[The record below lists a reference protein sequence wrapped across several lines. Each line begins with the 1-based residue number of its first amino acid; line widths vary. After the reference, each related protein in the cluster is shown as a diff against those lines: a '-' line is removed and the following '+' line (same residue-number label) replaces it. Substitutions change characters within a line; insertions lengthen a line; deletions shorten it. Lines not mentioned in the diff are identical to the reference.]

1 MCGAFDSHHRKES
14 KKEGA
19 FIAVGASTRR
29 QNFMTDKIITA
40 MKKHRLLLVFLVAA
54 FVKQILVIN
63 VPICA
68 LPGTPCDDELMRD
81 WAFSIAGM
89 DWLGDFNVYTFLKEP
104 GFAIFLGVCYRLHIP
119 YIFAVT
125 LCYSVACMI
134 FSTALRNIFSSG
146 KYVLLVYL
154 FLLFHP
160 ISYCSSVLQKV
171 YRNGLGV
178 ILTLCIFGGLLHM
191 YFSLRGE
198 KAWRLFFWSA
208 FTGLSLGYLWITKG
222 DTAWLLPF
230 TGVICLVMLGILL
243 VKCRNLRNLPRYLC
257 LAIPFLGVLLCI
269 KGVDFLH
276 TQRYGISSLEYYATV
291 MDEVSHIR
299 QEGANEKIPLTRK
312 KLKELYQVSPTLAS
326 VQEYLEKEM
335 DEHNTYDTNP
345 TDGEVEAGWLGWT
358 LVRAFYD
365 AGMYEDSETA
375 DTFFRNLHEDLAVAF
390 ADGRL
395 ERVEE
400 SAVQKYYMDTPA
412 HRRELIGRTL
422 QTLDYMI
429 SYRRT
434 YVSMSAREVPDS
446 EECIWAFER
455 VTGNT
460 HAHLKAKH
468 DYAIAGWILF
478 PDYDGQKMSVYIE
491 DEKGNRYKKIGFK
504 KSGDIYEFL
513 KGTGRDL
520 KSARKCRFHT
530 GWDAEDS
537 TENTVWYL
545 GLYEKNQADGAKV
558 GERKARIQI
567 GKDGFIG
574 EGTVEFDG
582 ALDVYNSQ
590 KDRERVEN
598 SAVMPVQR
606 LNLIRVF
613 YRATGK
619 VMFWFGI
626 LAYAVLTIVV
636 LRGLRRKTYEYVN
649 PWLIVTGLSLSVLV
663 LAFGIA
669 YVDLTQCPAI
679 KTHYLSSGYPL
690 IISAELIS
698 LCKCAE
704 LLAVHLQRVR
714 ELLVQYRMARSL

>member
-257 LAIPFLGVLLCI
+257 LALPFLGVLLCI

-375 DTFFRNLHEDLAVAF
+375 DTFFRNLHEDLAAAF

-504 KSGDIYEFL
+504 KRGDIYEFL

-545 GLYEKNQADGAKV
+545 GLYEKDQADGAKV

>member
-1 MCGAFDSHHRKES
+1 
-14 KKEGA
+14 
-19 FIAVGASTRR
+19 
-29 QNFMTDKIITA
+29 MTDKIITA

-54 FVKQILVIN
+54 LVKQILVIN

-68 LPGTPCDDELMRD
+68 SPGTPCDDELMRD

-125 LCYSVACMI
+125 LCYSVACMV

-160 ISYCSSVLQKV
+160 VSYCSSVLQKV

-257 LAIPFLGVLLCI
+257 LALPFLGVLLCI

-291 MDEVSHIR
+291 MDEISHIR

-335 DEHNTYDTNP
+335 DEHNAYDTNP

-375 DTFFRNLHEDLAVAF
+375 DTFFRNLHEDLAAAF

-422 QTLDYMI
+422 QTLNYMI

-434 YVSMSAREVPDS
+434 HISMSAREVPDS
-446 EECIWAFER
+446 EECIWASER

-491 DEKGNRYKKIGFK
+491 DEKGNRYKRIRFK
-504 KSGDIYEFL
+504 SSEDVYEFL

-545 GLYEKNQADGAKV
+545 GLYEKDQADSAKV

-598 SAVMPVQR
+598 AAVMPVQR

-714 ELLVQYRMARSL
+714 ELLAQYRMARSL

>member
-1 MCGAFDSHHRKES
+1 
-14 KKEGA
+14 
-19 FIAVGASTRR
+19 
-29 QNFMTDKIITA
+29 
-40 MKKHRLLLVFLVAA
+40 
-54 FVKQILVIN
+54 
-63 VPICA
+63 
-68 LPGTPCDDELMRD
+68 
-81 WAFSIAGM
+81 
-89 DWLGDFNVYTFLKEP
+89 
-104 GFAIFLGVCYRLHIP
+104 
-119 YIFAVT
+119 
-125 LCYSVACMI
+125 
-134 FSTALRNIFSSG
+134 
-146 KYVLLVYL
+146 
-154 FLLFHP
+154 
-160 ISYCSSVLQKV
+160 
-171 YRNGLGV
+171 
-178 ILTLCIFGGLLHM
+178 
-191 YFSLRGE
+191 
-198 KAWRLFFWSA
+198 
-208 FTGLSLGYLWITKG
+208 
-222 DTAWLLPF
+222 
-230 TGVICLVMLGILL
+230 
-243 VKCRNLRNLPRYLC
+243 
-257 LAIPFLGVLLCI
+257 
-269 KGVDFLH
+269 
-276 TQRYGISSLEYYATV
+276 
-291 MDEVSHIR
+291 
-299 QEGANEKIPLTRK
+299 
-312 KLKELYQVSPTLAS
+312 
-326 VQEYLEKEM
+326 
-335 DEHNTYDTNP
+335 
-345 TDGEVEAGWLGWT
+345 
-358 LVRAFYD
+358 
-365 AGMYEDSETA
+365 
-375 DTFFRNLHEDLAVAF
+375 
-390 ADGRL
+390 
-395 ERVEE
+395 
-400 SAVQKYYMDTPA
+400 
-412 HRRELIGRTL
+412 
-422 QTLDYMI
+422 
-429 SYRRT
+429 
-434 YVSMSAREVPDS
+434 
-446 EECIWAFER
+446 
-455 VTGNT
+455 
-460 HAHLKAKH
+460 
-468 DYAIAGWILF
+468 
-478 PDYDGQKMSVYIE
+478 MSVYIE

-545 GLYEKNQADGAKV
+545 GLYEKDQADGAKV

>member
-1 MCGAFDSHHRKES
+1 
-14 KKEGA
+14 
-19 FIAVGASTRR
+19 
-29 QNFMTDKIITA
+29 MTDKIITA
-40 MKKHRLLLVFLVAA
+40 MKKHRLLLVFLAA
-54 FVKQILVIN
+54 ALVKQILVIH
-63 VPICA
+63 VPIYA
-68 LPGTPCDDELMRD
+68 SPGTPCDDELMRD

-89 DWLGDFNVYTFLKEP
+89 DWLGDFDVYTFLKEP

-146 KYVLLVYL
+146 KYVLVIYL

-160 ISYCSSVLQKV
+160 VSYCSSVLQKV

-178 ILTLCIFGGLLHM
+178 VLTLCIFGGLLHM

-208 FTGLSLGYLWITKG
+208 FTGLSLGYMWITKG

-243 VKCRNLRNLPRYLC
+243 VKCRNLRYLPRYLC
-257 LAIPFLGVLLCI
+257 LALPFSGVLLSI
-269 KGVDFLH
+269 AGVSFLH

-291 MDEVSHIR
+291 MDEISHIR
-299 QEGANEKIPLTRK
+299 QEGADEKIPLTRK
-312 KLKELYQVSPTLAS
+312 QVKELYQISPTLAS
-326 VQEYLEKEM
+326 VQKELEKEM
-335 DEHNTYDTNP
+335 DEHNAYDTNP
-345 TDGEVEAGWLGWT
+345 ADGEVEAGWLGWT

-365 AGMYEDSETA
+365 AGMYEDSQTA
-375 DTFFRNLHEDLAVAF
+375 DAFFRNLHEDLDAAF

-400 SAVQKYYMDTPA
+400 SAVQKYYMDTPT

-422 QTLDYMI
+422 ETLNYMI

-434 YVSMSAREVPDS
+434 HVSMSAREVPDS

-468 DYAIAGWILF
+468 DYAIAGWIVF

-491 DEKGNRYKKIGFK
+491 DEKGNRYKKLKFRR
-504 KSGDIYEFL
+504 SEDVYESL

-530 GWDAEDS
+530 GWDIEDD
-537 TENTVWYL
+537 TEDIVFYL
-545 GLYEKNQADGAKV
+545 GLYKEQADGAKE
-558 GERKARIQI
+558 GERIARVQI

-574 EGTVEFDG
+574 EGTLAFDG
-582 ALDVYNSQ
+582 VLDTYNSQ
-590 KDRERVEN
+590 KDRKQAEN
-598 SAVMPVQR
+598 AAILPVQR
-606 LNLIRVF
+606 LNLIGSF
-613 YRATGK
+613 YRATGP

-626 LAYAVLTIVV
+626 LAYVVLTLVF
-636 LRGLRRKTYEYVN
+636 LWSLRRKTYEYVN

-663 LAFGIA
+663 LALGIA

-704 LLAVHLQRVR
+704 LLSVHMQRVR

>member
-1 MCGAFDSHHRKES
+1 MWGAFDSHHRKES

-243 VKCRNLRNLPRYLC
+243 VK
-257 LAIPFLGVLLCI
+257 
-269 KGVDFLH
+269 D
-276 TQRYGISSLEYYATV
+276 
-291 MDEVSHIR
+291 
-299 QEGANEKIPLTRK
+299 RK
-312 KLKELYQVSPTLAS
+312 S
-326 VQEYLEKEM
+326 V
-335 DEHNTYDTNP
+335 
-345 TDGEVEAGWLGWT
+345 V
-358 LVRAFYD
+358 
-365 AGMYEDSETA
+365 
-375 DTFFRNLHEDLAVAF
+375 
-390 ADGRL
+390 
-395 ERVEE
+395 
-400 SAVQKYYMDTPA
+400 
-412 HRRELIGRTL
+412 
-422 QTLDYMI
+422 
-429 SYRRT
+429 
-434 YVSMSAREVPDS
+434 
-446 EECIWAFER
+446 
-455 VTGNT
+455 
-460 HAHLKAKH
+460 
-468 DYAIAGWILF
+468 
-478 PDYDGQKMSVYIE
+478 
-491 DEKGNRYKKIGFK
+491 
-504 KSGDIYEFL
+504 
-513 KGTGRDL
+513 
-520 KSARKCRFHT
+520 
-530 GWDAEDS
+530 
-537 TENTVWYL
+537 
-545 GLYEKNQADGAKV
+545 
-558 GERKARIQI
+558 
-567 GKDGFIG
+567 
-574 EGTVEFDG
+574 
-582 ALDVYNSQ
+582 
-590 KDRERVEN
+590 
-598 SAVMPVQR
+598 
-606 LNLIRVF
+606 
-613 YRATGK
+613 
-619 VMFWFGI
+619 
-626 LAYAVLTIVV
+626 
-636 LRGLRRKTYEYVN
+636 
-649 PWLIVTGLSLSVLV
+649 
-663 LAFGIA
+663 
-669 YVDLTQCPAI
+669 
-679 KTHYLSSGYPL
+679 
-690 IISAELIS
+690 
-698 LCKCAE
+698 
-704 LLAVHLQRVR
+704 
-714 ELLVQYRMARSL
+714 

>member
-1 MCGAFDSHHRKES
+1 M
-14 KKEGA
+14 
-19 FIAVGASTRR
+19 RR

-257 LAIPFLGVLLCI
+257 LALPFLGVLLCI

-375 DTFFRNLHEDLAVAF
+375 DTFFRNLHEDLAAAF

-545 GLYEKNQADGAKV
+545 GLYEKDQADGAKV

>member
-257 LAIPFLGVLLCI
+257 LALPFLGVLLCI

-375 DTFFRNLHEDLAVAF
+375 DTFFRNLHEDLAAAF

-545 GLYEKNQADGAKV
+545 GLYEKDQADGAKV